1 VTNPLERPDG
11 VFVHPDGRCDS
22 ESVGAGTRVWGFAH
36 VLDGAVVGRDCNI
49 CSAAFVEGGAVLGD
63 RVTVKNGVL
72 VFDRVS
78 VGDDVFLGPGVV
90 FTNDMRP
97 RAHIKRSGESRV
109 PTIVEDGVTLGAGTI
124 VVCGVTIGHDA
135 FSGAGAVIT
144 ADVAPH
150 AFVVGSPARQI
161 GWVCRCGE
169 RLPASLSCAC
179 GRSYSQEGSTI
190 QEKLPAP

>member
-1 VTNPLERPDG
+1 MTNETEQPTG
-11 VFVHPDGRCDS
+11 VFVHPDGRCESD
-22 ESVGAGTRVWGFAH
+22 SVGAGTRVWGFAH
-36 VLDGAVVGRDCNI
+36 VLSGAVVGGDCNI
-49 CSAAFVEGGAVLGD
+49 CSSAFVEGGAVVGD

-72 VFDRVS
+72 IFEGVRI
-78 VGDDVFLGPGVV
+78 GNDVFLGPGVV

-97 RAHIKRSGESRV
+97 RAHIKRAGDSLV
-109 PTIVEDGVTLGAGTI
+109 PTTVEDGVTLGAGTI

-144 ADVAPH
+144 SDIVPH

-169 RLPASLSCAC
+169 RLPASLSCSC
-179 GRSYSQEGSTI
+179 GRSYSQAGSTI
-190 QEKLPAP
+190 QENLTSP